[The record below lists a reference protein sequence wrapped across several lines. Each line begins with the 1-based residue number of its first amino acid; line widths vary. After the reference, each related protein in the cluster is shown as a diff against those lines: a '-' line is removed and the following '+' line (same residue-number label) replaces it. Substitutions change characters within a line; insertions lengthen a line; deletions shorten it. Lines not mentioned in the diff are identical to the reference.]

1 MFKIPYDHRE
11 VRYFT
16 EEKYKGNYESIIKQ
30 RFPGGIYYKV
40 RRYTEED
47 PVTKPLQDAHIDYIV
62 LWRGRLYLIDFKGNN
77 TKNGYADYAILEIF
91 RQYKYLQPDGSYKS
105 GRTIEGWVK
114 SCNDVEVPVEILND
128 MPKEMRDAIPNGII
142 DVPESRQYIIRVSG
156 KEFITFRKD
165 MIREFRKRH
174 TEMFSPGALV
184 YEIDDEKKKGSSK
197 IKYDFNL
204 YFYYNDSKDVNYLEE
219 MGAKKYQLVGAT
231 WYEVPI
237 KKLGNLND

>member
-30 RFPGGIYYKV
+30 RFPGCIYYKV

-91 RQYKYLQPDGSYKS
+91 RRYEYLQPDGSYKS

-114 SCNDVEVPVEILND
+114 SCNDVEVPAEILEE

-142 DVPESRQYIIRVSG
+142 DVPEDRQYIIRVSG

-165 MIREFRKRH
+165 LIREFRKKH
-174 TEMFSPGALV
+174 TEMFSPEALV
-184 YEIDDEKKKGSSK
+184 YEIDDENKRGSSK

-204 YFYYNDSKDVNYLEE
+204 YFYYNDSEDVKYLEE
-219 MGAKKYQLVGAT
+219 MGVKKYQLVGGQ
-231 WYEVPI
+231 WYQVPI
-237 KKLGNLND
+237 KKLGNH